1 MKIVLLPSEIATV
14 LVEALPYIRQFAGKS
29 VVVKLGGAA
38 IDRESDLALAQ
49 DVLLLRSV
57 GVRCVLVH
65 GGGPQVD
72 VMLRR
77 VGKEPEFK
85 DGLRVT
91 DEETLEIVR
100 MVLVGKINRDLVS
113 TINSQAGDD
122 PVAVGVSGEDAGLLT
137 VAPANPELGFV
148 GNVSSVRGE
157 RLHQLLD
164 DGLMP
169 VIATIGVGA
178 DGQPYNINADEA
190 ARAIAVAMKAEKIVY
205 LTAAPGLLNDVN
217 DESSL
222 VERLTSAELRERLKS
237 SSVGKGMIPK
247 LKACADAV
255 DDGVNFAHIID
266 GRVHHSL
273 LIELLTDHGVGTM
286 VRKEKSW

>member
-1 MKIVLLPSEIATV
+1 MIPTQTARV
-14 LVEALPYIRQFAGKS
+14 LVEALPYIRQWAGKS

-72 VMLRR
+72 TMLRR
-77 VGKEPEFK
+77 VGKEPEFR

-91 DEETLEIVR
+91 DAETLEIVR
-100 MVLVGKINRDLVS
+100 MVLVGKINRDLVA
-113 TINSQAGDD
+113 TINSQAGDE

-137 VAPANPELGFV
+137 VTPADPSLGFV
-148 GNVSSVRGE
+148 GNVTAVRAE
-157 RLHQLLD
+157 LLHRLLD
-164 DGLMP
+164 DGLAP
-169 VIATIGVGA
+169 VVSTVGA
-178 DGQPYNINADEA
+178 NPEGQPYNVNADEA
-190 ARAIAVAMKAEKIVY
+190 ARAIAVAMGAEKIVY
-205 LTAAPGLLNDVN
+205 LTAAPGLLEDVN
-217 DESSL
+217 DETSL
-222 VERLTSAELRERLKS
+222 VQRLTSGELRERMGS
-237 SSVGKGMIPK
+237 NSIGKGMIPK

-255 DDGVNFAHIID
+255 DQGVGFAHIID
-266 GRVHHSL
+266 GRVSHSL

-286 VRKEKSW
+286 ITKEAA

>member
-1 MKIVLLPSEIATV
+1 MSPSETARV

-72 VMLRR
+72 AMLRR
-77 VGKEPEFK
+77 VGKQPEFR

-100 MVLVGKINRDLVS
+100 MVLVGKINRDLVA
-113 TINSQAGDD
+113 TINSQAGEE

-137 VAPANPELGFV
+137 VTPRDPSLGFV
-148 GNVSSVRGE
+148 GDVTTVRAE
-157 RLHQLLD
+157 LLHRLLD
-164 DGLMP
+164 DGLAP
-169 VIATIGVGA
+169 VVSTIGA
-178 DGQPYNINADEA
+178 DAGGQPYNVNADEA
-190 ARAIAVAMKAEKIVY
+190 ARAIAVAMRAEKIVY
-205 LTAAPGLLNDVN
+205 LTAAPGLLEDVK
-217 DESSL
+217 DENSL
-222 VERLTSAELRERLKS
+222 VPRLTAAELRGRIKDD
-237 SSVGKGMIPK
+237 SVGGGMIPK
-247 LKACADAV
+247 LRACADAV
-255 DDGVNFAHIID
+255 EQGVGYAHIID
-266 GRVHHSL
+266 GRVPHAL
-273 LIELLTDHGVGTM
+273 LIELLTAHGIGTM
-286 VRKEKSW
+286 IKAEASW

>member
-1 MKIVLLPSEIATV
+1 MTPTQTARV
-14 LVEALPYIRQFAGKS
+14 LVEALPYIRQWAGKS

-72 VMLRR
+72 TMLRR
-77 VGKEPEFK
+77 VGKEPEFR

-91 DEETLEIVR
+91 DAETLEIVR
-100 MVLVGKINRDLVS
+100 MVLVGKINRDLVA
-113 TINSQAGDD
+113 TINSQSGDE

-137 VAPANPELGFV
+137 VTPADPSLGFV
-148 GNVSSVRGE
+148 GNVTAVRAE
-157 RLHQLLD
+157 LLHRLLD
-164 DGLMP
+164 DGLAP
-169 VIATIGVGA
+169 VVSTVGA
-178 DGQPYNINADEA
+178 NPEGQPYNVNADEA
-190 ARAIAVAMKAEKIVY
+190 ARAIAVAMGAEKIVY
-205 LTAAPGLLNDVN
+205 LTAAPGLLEDVN
-217 DESSL
+217 DETSL
-222 VERLTSAELRERLKS
+222 VQRLTSGELRERMGS
-237 SSVGKGMIPK
+237 NSIGKGMIPK

-255 DDGVNFAHIID
+255 DQGVGFAHIID
-266 GRVHHSL
+266 GRVSHSL

-286 VRKEKSW
+286 ITKEAA

>member
-1 MKIVLLPSEIATV
+1 M
-14 LVEALPYIRQFAGKS
+14 
-29 VVVKLGGAA
+29 
-38 IDRESDLALAQ
+38 
-49 DVLLLRSV
+49 
-57 GVRCVLVH
+57 
-65 GGGPQVD
+65 
-72 VMLRR
+72 
-77 VGKEPEFK
+77 
-85 DGLRVT
+85 
-91 DEETLEIVR
+91 
-100 MVLVGKINRDLVS
+100 
-113 TINSQAGDD
+113 
-122 PVAVGVSGEDAGLLT
+122 SGEDAGLLT

>member
-38 IDRESDLALAQ
+38 IDRKSDLALAQ

-72 VMLRR
+72 AMLRR
-77 VGKEPEFK
+77 VGKEPQFK

-91 DEETLEIVR
+91 DAETLDIVR
-100 MVLVGKINRDLVS
+100 MVLVGKINRDLVA
-113 TINSQAGDD
+113 TINSQAGEE

-137 VAPANPELGFV
+137 VTPADSALGFV
-148 GNVSSVRGE
+148 GNVANVRAE
-157 RLHQLLD
+157 LIHRLLD
-164 DGLMP
+164 DGLTP
-169 VIATIGVGA
+169 VISTIGTNS
-178 DGQPYNINADEA
+178 DGQPYNVNADEA
-190 ARAIAVAMKAEKIVY
+190 ARAIAVAMGAEKIVY
-205 LTAAPGLLNDVN
+205 LTAAPGLLEDVE
-217 DESSL
+217 DEDSL
-222 VERLTSAELRERLKS
+222 IPRLTAAELRQRMAS
-237 SSVGKGMIPK
+237 SSVSNGMIPK

-255 DDGVNFAHIID
+255 EQGVPFAHIID
-266 GRVHHSL
+266 GRVAHSL

-286 VRKEKSW
+286 IRQEKSW

>member
-1 MKIVLLPSEIATV
+1 MSAAETARI
-14 LVEALPYIRQFAGKS
+14 LVEALPYIRMFAGKAI
-29 VVVKLGGAA
+29 VVKLGGAA

-72 VMLRR
+72 TMLRR

-91 DEETLEIVR
+91 DAETLEIVR
-100 MVLVGKINRDLVS
+100 MVLVGKINRDLVA
-113 TINSQAGDD
+113 TINGQAGDE

-137 VAPANPELGFV
+137 VTPADSAFGFV
-148 GNVSSVRGE
+148 GNVTQVRAE
-157 RLHQLLD
+157 LIHRLLV
-164 DGLMP
+164 DGLTP
-169 VIATIGVGA
+169 VISTVGA
-178 DGQPYNINADEA
+178 SAEGQPYNVNADEA

-205 LTAAPGLLNDVN
+205 LTAVPGLLDNAS
-217 DESSL
+217 DESTL
-222 VERLTSAELRERLKS
+222 VARLTSGELRDRVRHE
-237 SSVGKGMIPK
+237 SVGKGMIPK
-247 LKACADAV
+247 LRACADAV
-255 DDGVNFAHIID
+255 DQGVGYAHIID
-266 GRVHHSL
+266 GRVPHSL

-286 VRKEKSW
+286 IRREKSW